1 MNDYKQGM
9 GQRIKKQRKAVKL
22 TQEKIA
28 EELNISVKHFSEVER
43 GIAGLSVE
51 NLIKLSDILGVSI
64 DYMVKGEADFNRW
77 YSVINALDNVPPEKE
92 MLIRNL
98 LNTGIELA
106 KQSADT
112 EIIVFAEFFVV
123 NP

>member
-64 DYMVKGEADFNRW
+64 DYMVKGEVNHDRW
-77 YSVINALDNVPPEKE
+77 YSVINALDDVPPEKE
-92 MLIRNL
+92 MLIKSL
-98 LNTGIELA
+98 LKTGIELV
-106 KQSADT
+106 K
-112 EIIVFAEFFVV
+112 
-123 NP
+123 

>member
-22 TQEKIA
+22 TQERIA

>member
-43 GIAGLSVE
+43 GIAGLSIE

-64 DYMVKGEADFNRW
+64 DYMVKGEVNHDRW
-77 YSVINALDNVPPEKE
+77 YSVINALDDVPPEKE
-92 MLIRNL
+92 MLIKSL
-98 LNTGIELA
+98 LKTGIELV
-106 KQSADT
+106 K
-112 EIIVFAEFFVV
+112 
-123 NP
+123 

>member
-1 MNDYKQGM
+1 MDDYKREM

-64 DYMVKGEADFNRW
+64 DYMVKGEVDCNRW
-77 YSVINALDNVPPEKE
+77 YSVINSLNNVPPEKE

-106 KQSADT
+106 R
-112 EIIVFAEFFVV
+112 
-123 NP
+123 

>member
-1 MNDYKQGM
+1 MDDYKKGM

-64 DYMVKGEADFNRW
+64 DYMVKGEADRNRW

-98 LNTGIELA
+98 LTTGIELA
-106 KQSADT
+106 R
-112 EIIVFAEFFVV
+112 
-123 NP
+123 

>member
-1 MNDYKQGM
+1 M
-9 GQRIKKQRKAVKL
+9 
-22 TQEKIA
+22 TQEAIEQILKEKIA

-64 DYMVKGEADFNRW
+64 DYMVKGEADCNRW
-77 YSVINALDNVPPEKE
+77 YSVINALDNVPPEQE
-92 MLIRNL
+92 LLIRNL

-106 KQSADT
+106 K
-112 EIIVFAEFFVV
+112 
-123 NP
+123 

>member
-1 MNDYKQGM
+1 MDDYKQGM
-9 GQRIKKQRKAVKL
+9 GQRIEKQRKAVKR

-28 EELNISVKHFSEVER
+28 DKHFSEVER

-51 NLIKLSDILGVSI
+51 NLIKLSDILGISI
-64 DYMVKGEADFNRW
+64 DYMVKGEADRNRW

-106 KQSADT
+106 K
-112 EIIVFAEFFVV
+112 
-123 NP
+123 

>member
-1 MNDYKQGM
+1 MDDYKQGM
-9 GQRIKKQRKAVKL
+9 GQRIKKQRNAVKL

-64 DYMVKGEADFNRW
+64 DYMVKGEADCNRW

-98 LNTGIELA
+98 LTTGIELA
-106 KQSADT
+106 K
-112 EIIVFAEFFVV
+112 
-123 NP
+123 

>member
-1 MNDYKQGM
+1 MDDYKQGM

-22 TQEKIA
+22 TQERIA